1 MEVVAFAA
9 AASLP
14 ALGLGQGDEVAL
26 RVRLPEAAVRGQ
38 VFKEGANTFLT
49 LSYWVQ
55 TERRRFAPF
64 GVNGAIQVLAMYRE
78 ISTFRGV
85 THGNILTY
93 NAKPQT
99 DC

>member
-14 ALGLGQGDEVAL
+14 ALGLGQGDQVAL
-26 RVRLPEAAVRGQ
+26 RMRLPEAAVRGQ
-38 VFKEGANTFLT
+38 VFKEGANTFLA

-55 TERRRFAPF
+55 AERRWFAPF
-64 GVNGAIQVLAMYRE
+64 GVNGAVQVLAVYRE
-78 ISTFRGV
+78 IRPFRGL

-93 NAKPQT
+93 DATPQT